1 MNGGVAILVASR
13 DPLVHG
19 LGAALQAQ
27 GIRAETIGDYAGAVA
42 CLETLSPVAPSAQAK
57 TNLVAVIDGDLP
69 VEVAFDV
76 YRLLRTPG
84 DVPTLILVGPGTPRD
99 VLVGP
104 NRPSLE
110 EHVAK
115 PVGVEELVLRV
126 KALMLRAGYRLPEP
140 GRAEG
145 AKGVGLRWGCA
156 AIVCSA
162 KGGAGKTLVSLNL
175 AVGLRHLF
183 QLNTLL
189 VDADLC
195 FGDVAVLLNISSD
208 KSIFD
213 ACAGEEVDLHALR
226 SSVVVHSCGL
236 SVLLR
241 PPDLSMA
248 ERLDP
253 ALVVKAVQS
262 CQAVFDFVVVDT
274 HSALDELN
282 LQLFEA
288 ADRILLV
295 CTPEMSAV
303 HNTARLIEIAQVVG
317 FADKLALFINRA
329 DSGIR
334 LSALQESFSIP
345 ISGTIPSA
353 GRLVVEAT
361 NLGVP
366 LLIHDSQWSEQLT
379 RDFVGIVSLVAGRP
393 LPEGAPAKT
402 EGKSRRMFLPLGK
415 KVD

>member
-1 MNGGVAILVASR
+1 MNDGVAILVASR
-13 DPLVHG
+13 DPLVQG

-27 GIRAETIGDYAGAVA
+27 GIRAETFGDYAGAMA
-42 CLETLSPVAPSAQAK
+42 CLETWSPVAPSAQAK
-57 TNLVAVIDGDLP
+57 TNLVAVIDCDLP
-69 VEVAFDV
+69 VDVAFDV
-76 YRLLRTPG
+76 YSLLRTPG
-84 DVPTLILVGPGTPRD
+84 DVPKLILVGPGTPRD

-104 NRPSLE
+104 NRPSLDE
-110 EHVAK
+110 YVAK

-145 AKGVGLRWGCA
+145 QEQAKGVGLRWGCA

-195 FGDVAVLLNISSD
+195 FGDIAVLLNISSD
-208 KSIFD
+208 KSIFS

-226 SSVVVHSCGL
+226 SSVVVHSSGL

-241 PPDLSMA
+241 PPDLPMA

-253 ALVVKAVQS
+253 ALVVKAVQN

-282 LQLFEA
+282 LQTVRGRRS
-288 ADRILLV
+288 D
-295 CTPEMSAV
+295 PPGV
-303 HNTARLIEIAQVVG
+303 HPRDECRPQHG
-317 FADKLALFINRA
+317 PFYRNRA
-329 DSGIR
+329 
-334 LSALQESFSIP
+334 
-345 ISGTIPSA
+345 
-353 GRLVVEAT
+353 GR
-361 NLGVP
+361 
-366 LLIHDSQWSEQLT
+366 
-379 RDFVGIVSLVAGRP
+379 
-393 LPEGAPAKT
+393 GAC
-402 EGKSRRMFLPLGK
+402 
-415 KVD
+415 